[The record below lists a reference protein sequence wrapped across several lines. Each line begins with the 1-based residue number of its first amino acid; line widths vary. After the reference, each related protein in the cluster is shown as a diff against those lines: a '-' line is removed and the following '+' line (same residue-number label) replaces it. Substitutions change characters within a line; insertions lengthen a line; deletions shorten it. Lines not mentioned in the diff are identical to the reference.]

1 MPPGLSSPLR
11 DVRQYYVRREG
22 WMARRYRP
30 QVTSGIGGAFLL
42 IGLLLPAVP
51 CSADADFPTKN
62 LSVPDAVAEALPSVV
77 SIMTQG
83 TRLAPF
89 QPIPSGSG
97 SGIIVA
103 PGYILTSNHLVTG
116 ATRLV
121 VGLHDG
127 RLVPGRVMGR
137 DFLTDLALVKV
148 EIDGLA
154 PAKLGISSKLRIG
167 ETVIAIGNPLAIKAG
182 ATVSV
187 GVVSGVDRAILPP
200 SGETL
205 YNLVQTDAAL
215 NPGSSG
221 GPLVD
226 LSGRVVGINSAIAPA
241 AQNISYAV
249 AIDEAYAV
257 AQSLIV
263 RGGVLRPSLGFTP
276 VTITSSI
283 VAAFD
288 LDIERGVLVLQV
300 EDHGLAADA
309 GLRNRDVITAVDV
322 TQVYN
327 MSDLWHALLKDGTS
341 PTARLSVVRKAMQE
355 KIVIQRPVTR

>member
-1 MPPGLSSPLR
+1 
-11 DVRQYYVRREG
+11 
-22 WMARRYRP
+22 MARQATRVAIRICAN
-30 QVTSGIGGAFLL
+30 SLL
-42 IGLLLPAVP
+42 ITVLLPLPIWAHGE
-51 CSADADFPTKN
+51 PTPKT
-62 LSVPDAVAEALPSVV
+62 LSVPDSVAEVLPSVV

-121 VGLHDG
+121 VGLSDG

-148 EIDGLA
+148 EIDGLV
-154 PAKLGISSKLRIG
+154 PAKVGASSKLRIG
-167 ETVIAIGNPLAIKAG
+167 ETVIAIGNALAIKAG

-187 GVVSGVDRAILPP
+187 GVVSGVERAILPP

-205 YNLVQTDAAL
+205 YNLIQTDAAL

-226 LSGRVVGINSAIAPA
+226 LSGKVIGINTAIAPA
-241 AQNISYAV
+241 AQNISYAI

-257 AQSLIV
+257 AQALIV
-263 RGGVLRPSLGFTP
+263 RGSALRPSLGFVP
-276 VTITSSI
+276 LTITSSI

-288 LDIERGVLVLQV
+288 LDVERGVLVLQV
-300 EDHGLAADA
+300 EGNGLGAEA
-309 GLRNRDVITAVDV
+309 GLQNSDVITAVDT
-322 TQVYN
+322 TQIYN
-327 MSDLWHALLKDGTS
+327 MSDLWHALLKDGSS
-341 PTARLSVVRKAMQE
+341 PTARLSVVRKSMQE
-355 KIVIQRPVTR
+355 KINMKRPVTK